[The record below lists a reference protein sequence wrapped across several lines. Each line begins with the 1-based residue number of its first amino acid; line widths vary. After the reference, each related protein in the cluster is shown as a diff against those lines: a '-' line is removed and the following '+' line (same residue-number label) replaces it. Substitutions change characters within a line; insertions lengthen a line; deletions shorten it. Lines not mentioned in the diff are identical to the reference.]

1 MKFLENN
8 KILRDFQHDLR
19 KRTSCETQLI
29 TSIHDLSVDLDRWKQ
44 VGTIL
49 LDFSKAFDIAL
60 HHCLEVKLHHYDI
73 RTYPGSKVS
82 LQIGISKLYLM
93 GRYLLLQLSHLEFHR
108 VQYSDLSSSWFT
120 SMTCPVEIPLQY
132 NFSQRTIYCTELF
145 KTRRMQSHNRQGPVV
160 QN

>member
-1 MKFLENN
+1 MEDKVHSHLMKFLENN

-60 HHCLEVKLHHYDI
+60 HCS
-73 RTYPGSKVS
+73 RGGSK
-82 LQIGISKLYLM
+82 
-93 GRYLLLQLSHLEFHR
+93 
-108 VQYSDLSSSWFT
+108 
-120 SMTCPVEIPLQY
+120 
-132 NFSQRTIYCTELF
+132 IYV
-145 KTRRMQSHNRQGPVV
+145 KIQ
-160 QN
+160 